1 MIVLY
6 MIYREKS
13 SMIQGSS
20 GAKQEIWWWVV

>member
-6 MIYREKS
+6 MIYSEKS

-20 GAKQEIWWWVV
+20 GAKQDIRRWVV